1 MCTSWTQPGVS
12 GSKGRRSPIPRLRWS
27 MQIVDIPIESIRS
40 PGWNANQMDRAMKC
54 RLEEAIRRFGLVVP
68 LVVREKGDS
77 SFETIGGAQRL
88 SVLWELGA
96 DAVPCVVVE
105 ADDVEARL
113 LSQCLNR
120 IAGSDD
126 LGLKAELLRKVLAE
140 LPQQEV
146 LRVLPE
152 SAESLQAL
160 ASLGQ
165 QDLAGYLQNYRQ
177 AQARLRRLTFES
189 TPAQLEVIEEA
200 LARVMPQVGHS
211 YNDNP
216 TPRGNALY

>member
-1 MCTSWTQPGVS
+1 MRIVDLYLESIQAADWNPNQLDGADLD
-12 GSKGRRSPIPRLRWS
+12 RLR
-27 MQIVDIPIESIRS
+27 QSI
-40 PGWNANQMDRAMKC
+40 Q
-54 RLEEAIRRFGLVVP
+54 RFGLVAP
-68 LVVREKGDS
+68 LVVRSIGEDVY
-77 SFETIGGAQRL
+77 ETIGGAQRL
-88 SVLWELGA
+88 SVLRELGIE
-96 DAVPCVVVE
+96 AVPCVIVE

-165 QDLAGYLQNYRQ
+165 QDLAGYLQNYPQ
-177 AQARLRRLTFES
+177 AQSARLRRLTFPS
-189 TPAQLEVIEEA
+189 TPAQLAVIEEA
-200 LARVMPQVGHS
+200 LARVMPQAGKTPG
-211 YNDNP
+211 DNP
-216 TPRGNALY
+216 NPRGNALYLLCKSYLELTGRDS

>member
-1 MCTSWTQPGVS
+1 
-12 GSKGRRSPIPRLRWS
+12 
-27 MQIVDIPIESIRS
+27 MQIVDIPIEPIQS
-40 PGWNANQMDRAMKC
+40 PAWNPNQMDRTMKY

-68 LVVREKGDS
+68 LVVREKGDG
-77 SFETIGGAQRL
+77 SFETVGGAQLL

-96 DAVPCVVVE
+96 DSVPCVVVK

-140 LPQQEV
+140 MPQQEV
-146 LRVLPE
+146 LHLLPE
-152 SAESLQAL
+152 TTQVLQAL

-165 QDLAGYLQNYRQ
+165 QDLAGYLQNYQQTQ
-177 AQARLRRLTFES
+177 AARLKHLTFQF
-189 TPAQLEVIEEA
+189 TPAQLAVIEEA
-200 LARVMPQVGHS
+200 LAQVMSHAGKTAG
-211 YNDNP
+211 DNP
-216 TPRGNALY
+216 ILEAMPCTYCARATWN

>member
-1 MCTSWTQPGVS
+1 
-12 GSKGRRSPIPRLRWS
+12 

-126 LGLKAELLRKVLAE
+126 LGLKAELLRKVLVE
-140 LPQQEV
+140 MPQQEV
-146 LRVLPE
+146 LHLLPE
-152 SAESLQAL
+152 TTQSLQAL

-165 QDLAGYLQNYRQ
+165 EEVAGYLQNWQQ
-177 AQARLRRLTFES
+177 AQGARLKHLTFQS

-200 LARVMPQVGHS
+200 LAWVLSQVGDAD
-211 YNDNP
+211 NDNP
-216 TPRGNALY
+216 NPRGNALYLLCKSYLELIGREP

>member
-1 MCTSWTQPGVS
+1 
-12 GSKGRRSPIPRLRWS
+12 
-27 MQIVDIPIESIRS
+27 MQIVDIPIEPIQS

-88 SVLWELGA
+88 SVLWEMGA
-96 DAVPCVVVE
+96 DSVPCVVVE

-126 LGLKAELLRKVLAE
+126 LGLKAELLRKVLEE

-146 LRVLPE
+146 LHLLPE
-152 SAESLQAL
+152 TTQSLQAL

-165 QDLAGYLQNYRQ
+165 EDMAGYLQNWQQ
-177 AQARLRRLTFES
+177 AQVARLKHLTFQS
-189 TPAQLEVIEEA
+189 TPAQLAVIEEA
-200 LARVMPQVGHS
+200 LAQVLSRVRDADT
-211 YNDNP
+211 DNP
-216 TPRGNALY
+216 NPRGNALYMLCKIYLEQTERD